1 MVSRMQLSDAQ
12 QSDAQNMTDE
22 EIRRLSWRCRRG
34 LLELDIVLQRFS
46 ENHLRGLNKQELLAF
61 DSLLDL
67 PDNEFLDV
75 LTSKVR
81 FTSIEALNTQQF
93 DEFAIQTVLTKLSGH
108 ENDRLRNN
116 SSK

>member
-1 MVSRMQLSDAQ
+1 MFLDAKQ
-12 QSDAQNMTDE
+12 GDAKNITDE

-46 ENHLRGLNKQELLAF
+46 ENHLRDLNKLELLAF

-75 LTSKVR
+75 LTSKVS
-81 FTSIEALNTQQF
+81 FINIEALNTQRL
-93 DEFAIQTVLTKLSGH
+93 DEFAMQTVLTKLSGH
-108 ENDRLRNN
+108 ENDRFRNN